1 MALDLFMILSG
12 FHKQNL
18 RTDNVKYNLVRFC
31 LSMIAASANVQNEHL
46 NSNMNST
53 LVRFVAN

>member
-1 MALDLFMILSG
+1 MALDLFMNLSG

-31 LSMIAASANVQNEHL
+31 LSMIAASATVQNEHL
-46 NSNMNST
+46 SSNMNST